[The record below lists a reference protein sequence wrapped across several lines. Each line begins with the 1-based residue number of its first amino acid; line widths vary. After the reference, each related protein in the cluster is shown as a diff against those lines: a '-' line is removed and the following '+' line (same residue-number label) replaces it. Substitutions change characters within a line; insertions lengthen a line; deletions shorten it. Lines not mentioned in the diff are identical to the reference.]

1 MDACVS
7 IVKMIEKKLRDVEA
21 KSKSL
26 GEILRKGSQVRLL
39 TLH

>member
-21 KSKSL
+21 KSKNL
-26 GEILRKGSQVRLL
+26 GEILRKVSQVRLL
-39 TLH
+39 TLN